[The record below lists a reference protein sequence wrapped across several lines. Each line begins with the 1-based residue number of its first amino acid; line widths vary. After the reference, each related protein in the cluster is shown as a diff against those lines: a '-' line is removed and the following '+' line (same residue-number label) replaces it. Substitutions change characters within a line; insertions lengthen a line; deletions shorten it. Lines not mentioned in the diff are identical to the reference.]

1 MVANKPDI
9 SVVLLCYRSEE
20 GIWEFV
26 EVLKRS
32 LEKLAVLWELIL
44 VGNYIEGSSDQTPEI
59 ARKIASQD
67 SRIKAITKVKQGM
80 MGWDMRSGL
89 EVASGRT
96 IAVLDGDGQFPLEDI
111 VRVYEEL
118 RSGDLD
124 LVKTYRE
131 VRSDGIYRRLISGVY
146 NSLFKVLFPGL
157 RCRDINSKPKIFT
170 EETLKKMELKSNDWF
185 IDAEIM
191 IQVRRLDLRFSEIPT
206 QFMKLSSRTSFIKP
220 AAILEFISNLILFR
234 LREFRFWFK
243 K

>member
-20 GIWEFV
+20 RIWEFV

-32 LEKLAVLWELIL
+32 LEELAVPWELIL
-44 VGNYIEGSSDQTPEI
+44 IGNYVEGSSDRTPEI
-59 ARKIASQD
+59 VKEIATQD
-67 SRIKAITKVKQGM
+67 PRIKAVTKVKQGM

-89 EVASGRT
+89 EVATGYT
-96 IAVLDGDGQFPLEDI
+96 IAVVDGDGQFPLEDI

-131 VRSDGIYRRLISGVY
+131 VRSDGIYRRLISSVY
-146 NSLFKVLFPGL
+146 NSLFKVLFPGV

-170 EETLKKMELKSNDWF
+170 EETLKKMDLLSDDWF

-191 IQVRRLDLRFSEIPT
+191 IQARRLKLNYSEIST
-206 QFMKLSSRTSFIKP
+206 QFTKLDTRKSFVKP
-220 AAILEFISNLILFR
+220 AAIAEFIFNMILYR
-234 LREFRFWFK
+234 IREFIRLLK